1 MRDMKENLGLKGKT
15 EILRM
20 VWSILYRNN
29 QNVLCQLKEKYCEK
43 KF

>member
-1 MRDMKENLGLKGKT
+1 MRDKKENLGLKKKT

-20 VWSILYRNN
+20 V
-29 QNVLCQLKEKYCEK
+29 CQLKEKYCEK

>member
-29 QNVLCQLKEKYCEK
+29 QNVLCHLKEKY
-43 KF
+43 